1 MLNRFRSL
9 LEPVIGQLGNFFA
22 STCISP
28 NFWTTLSL
36 LSSITSALLYGA
48 ASPSI
53 GLIWYY
59 ATVFGGVA
67 LLISGF
73 FDIIDGTVARITKRI
88 SKKGS
93 FLDSLFDKMSEVTV
107 FLGLTIGNLAEP
119 ILCMVALSLSLLVSY
134 TRAKAES
141 LGVELKGIG
150 IGERA
155 ERLLI
160 LAIIGMIPIPG
171 AIKWAVVIVSIVA
184 GITIIQRMIATYKKL

>member
-1 MLNRFRSL
+1 M
-9 LEPVIGQLGNFFA
+9 
-22 STCISP
+22 
-28 NFWTTLSL
+28 SL
-36 LSSITSALLYGA
+36 LSSAISALLYGA

-59 ATVFGGVA
+59 ATVLGGIA

-93 FLDSLFDKMSEVTV
+93 FLDSLFDKMSEVIV

-134 TRAKAES
+134 IRAKAES

>member
-1 MLNRFRSL
+1 M
-9 LEPVIGQLGNFFA
+9 
-22 STCISP
+22 
-28 NFWTTLSL
+28 SL
-36 LSSITSALLYGA
+36 LSSVISALLYGA

-59 ATVFGGVA
+59 ATVLGGIA

-93 FLDSLFDKMSEVTV
+93 FLDSLFDKMSEVIV
-107 FLGLTIGNLAEP
+107 FLGLMIGNLAEP
-119 ILCMVALSLSLLVSY
+119 ILCMIALSLSLLVSY

-171 AIKWAVVIVSIVA
+171 AIEWAVIIVSIIA